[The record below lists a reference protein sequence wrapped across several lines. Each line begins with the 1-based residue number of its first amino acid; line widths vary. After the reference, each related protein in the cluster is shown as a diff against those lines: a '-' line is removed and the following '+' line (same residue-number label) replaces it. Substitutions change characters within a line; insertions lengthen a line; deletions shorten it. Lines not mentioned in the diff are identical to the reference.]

1 MTLIEN
7 ISRILKPKPSG
18 EASQRELNRVL
29 VELEQ
34 QKFAL
39 DQHAIVAI
47 TDIKGSITYV
57 NDKFC
62 AISGYARE
70 ELIGHNHR
78 LLNSGYHDVGFF
90 REMYRTIA
98 SGSVWHGEICNR
110 AKDGSQYWVN
120 TTIVPMLDGAGKP
133 HQYIAIRTD
142 ISQIKLHES
151 MLEEAQHLG
160 KFGHW
165 QLDLIRNTLNW
176 SSEIFRIFEIDPEK
190 FAATYEAFVERIHP
204 DDRELVNRSYTDS
217 VANHNNYAIEH
228 RLLFADGR
236 IKWVSECGRTHYDS
250 SGKPMLSLGTVQEIT
265 ERKTT
270 EEKMRIASIAFETQ
284 EAILVTDARANIIS
298 VNKSFEKSVSD
309 NQVE

>member
-7 ISRILKPKPSG
+7 IKRILQPKRSG

-39 DQHAIVAI
+39 DQHAIVAT

-78 LLNSGYHDVGFF
+78 LLNSGHHAVGYFH
-90 REMYRTIA
+90 EMYRTIA
-98 SGSVWHGEICNR
+98 AGEVWHGELCNR
-110 AKDGSQYWVN
+110 AKDGSHYWVS
-120 TTIVPMLDGAGKP
+120 TTIVPMLDDAGKP
-133 HQYIAIRTD
+133 RQYIAIRTD
-142 ISQIKLHES
+142 ISQIKLHEA

-204 DDRELVNRSYTDS
+204 EDHPFHGVPRAPRFTRCRRARGQPGAVRPVVPGRSDQVGRHREVLWRQGGMN
-217 VANHNNYAIEH
+217 
-228 RLLFADGR
+228 GR
-236 IKWVSECGRTHYDS
+236 
-250 SGKPMLSLGTVQEIT
+250 Q
-265 ERKTT
+265 
-270 EEKMRIASIAFETQ
+270 
-284 EAILVTDARANIIS
+284 ARR
-298 VNKSFEKSVSD
+298 
-309 NQVE
+309 